1 MHHAFRAAFP
11 LTAALLLP
19 GTAFAQDASA
29 EDIAAALAEYD
40 GSAVIA
46 TVDDVDITFADAAIV
61 FEALPAQAATASS
74 EQILTGITEQLVSE
88 TALFKAAI
96 DAGLH
101 ETPEMKRRLAAV
113 RRSALA
119 EAYLTEQL
127 DETITDE
134 FVRNRYEEA
143 IAEFAGGAEIR
154 ARHILVKTEDEAK
167 EVVAELEDGADFAE
181 LAAEKSTGPSGAS
194 GGDLGF
200 FGRGQRVAP
209 FSEAAFGLE
218 EPGDIS
224 APVETQFGWHV
235 IKLEEKRTQAPP
247 PFEAVA
253 PQIREVEAREVAET
267 IIEDARGA
275 YEIEISEEAPP
286 AFLIRQPE
294 IYQE

>member
-167 EVVAELEDGADFAE
+167 EVVAELEDGA
-181 LAAEKSTGPSGAS
+181 
-194 GGDLGF
+194 
-200 FGRGQRVAP
+200 R
-209 FSEAAFGLE
+209 
-218 EPGDIS
+218 
-224 APVETQFGWHV
+224 
-235 IKLEEKRTQAPP
+235 
-247 PFEAVA
+247 
-253 PQIREVEAREVAET
+253 
-267 IIEDARGA
+267 
-275 YEIEISEEAPP
+275 
-286 AFLIRQPE
+286 
-294 IYQE
+294 